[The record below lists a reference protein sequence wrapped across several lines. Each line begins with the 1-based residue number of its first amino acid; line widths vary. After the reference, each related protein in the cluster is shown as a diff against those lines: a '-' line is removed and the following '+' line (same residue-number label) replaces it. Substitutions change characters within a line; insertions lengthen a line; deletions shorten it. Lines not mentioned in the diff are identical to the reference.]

1 MQAIWQSPRFGAVS
15 LKSKLSR
22 LPSPIQRGA
31 SADRIDSNGGE
42 PNRSDS
48 NGGELE
54 RIDSNGSEPNKDATL
69 TELRAKM
76 QEILGRE
83 GTAPRAPA
91 DPSVTTL
98 PFVPVEASSGRLH
111 RRCHRVPNS
120 KSIGRIPV
128 DAARCASP
136 ELLGLL
142 ALDPSLGSCRSE
154 QCLFLDTE
162 TTGLGGGAGTIAF
175 LIGLAWF
182 EGGELW
188 LEQLLLTSPVDEA
201 AMLDCLDE
209 RLSRASMLVTFN
221 GKTFDWPLL
230 VGRYV
235 MNHRTKP
242 VQLPHLDLLHL
253 ARRLHKRRLG
263 SVTLKRLES
272 EVLGLERGPDIDG
285 AEIGP
290 RYAHFLR
297 TGDESALTVVVE
309 HNATDVLSMA
319 ALVGLY
325 GEPLELLAPLDLV
338 GLGQTL
344 WRAGEHER
352 AAQVAERARHCGAG
366 SEAIRLSALLHKARG
381 DRARALRDFELLAQE
396 IDDPK
401 VRLHLAK
408 LYEHFTKDHQAAL
421 AVLERGTSE
430 STEQTDR
437 RRARLERKLAKAP
450 KS

>member
-1 MQAIWQSPRFGAVS
+1 MS

-22 LPSPIQRGA
+22 LPSPVARGA
-31 SADRIDSNGGE
+31 
-42 PNRSDS
+42 P
-48 NGGELE
+48 
-54 RIDSNGSEPNKDATL
+54 NGSEPDQDATL

-83 GTAPRAPA
+83 EQPARAPA
-91 DPSVTTL
+91 NPSVTTL
-98 PFVPVEASSGRLH
+98 PFLPVEASSGRLH
-111 RRCHRVPNS
+111 RRCQRVSKS

-128 DAARCASP
+128 DAALGANP

-142 ALDPSLGSCRSE
+142 ALDPTLSACHPGR
-154 QCLFLDTE
+154 CLFLDTE

-182 EGGELW
+182 EEGELW

-201 AMLDCLDE
+201 AMLECLDA
-209 RLSRASMLVTFN
+209 RLSRANMLCTFN

-230 VGRYV
+230 MGRYV
-235 MNHRTKP
+235 MNHRAKP
-242 VQLPHLDLLHL
+242 APLPHLDLLHI

-263 SVTLKRLES
+263 SVTLKHVES

-352 AAQVAERARHCGAG
+352 AVQVVETAQHRGAG
-366 SEAIRLSALLHKARG
+366 SEALRLSALIHKARG
-381 DRARALRDFELLAQE
+381 DRARALRDFEALAQE

-401 VRLHLAK
+401 VRLHLVK
-408 LYEHFTKDHQAAL
+408 LYEHFAKDHQAAL
-421 AVLERGTSE
+421 TMLDRGTSE
-430 STEQTDR
+430 SIDQANH
-437 RRARLERKLAKAP
+437 RRARLERKLAKLR
-450 KS
+450 